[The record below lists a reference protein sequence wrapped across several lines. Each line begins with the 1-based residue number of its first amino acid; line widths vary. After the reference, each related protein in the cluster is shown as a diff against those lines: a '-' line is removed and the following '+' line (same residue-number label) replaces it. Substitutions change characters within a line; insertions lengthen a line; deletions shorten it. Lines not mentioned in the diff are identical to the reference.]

1 MITARVWERKTFTRC
16 WHLQVCLGYKWGI
29 SYQRPEDVDG
39 EEGDGEGDQ
48 THSLQSALQ
57 LQVVL
62 GSPQAQPAG
71 DGCQRCDEEKTGH
84 VAQQGALLTPR
95 ARVLQPLNIDKQR
108 ITKWRM
114 CWLFS
119 IYRVPVLIVLF
130 LFILTSHL
138 ICPHIFGL
146 GSSQIWIKGHFSP
159 F

>member
-1 MITARVWERKTFTRC
+1 MNKARVWERKTFARC
-16 WHLQVCLGYKWGI
+16 WRLQVCLEYRSGI

-39 EEGDGEGDQ
+39 KEGDGEGDQ

-71 DGCQRCDEEKTGH
+71 DGCQRCDEEKAGH
-84 VAQQGALLTPR
+84 VAQQGALLTSR
-95 ARVLQPLNIDKQR
+95 AWVLQPLNIDKQR
-108 ITKWRM
+108 ITKRRM

-119 IYRVPVLIVLF
+119 IHRVPVLIFFFFSFEPLS
-130 LFILTSHL
+130 LSALTS
-138 ICPHIFGL
+138 GL
-146 GSSQIWIKGHFSP
+146 RSSQALIKGNFSP